1 MLGGCCGVSGGAQ
14 PGACLSAKTLSPLL
28 PYSLYPKSFPP
39 PRPSLVLPGPLS
51 LNLATLPHRH
61 LLLLLFLLLPGH
73 LPALET
79 GLGLTTVVST
89 MAVRVTRSH
98 NNFGVST

>member
-28 PYSLYPKSFPP
+28 PSSHYPKSFPP
-39 PRPSLVLPGPLS
+39 PRPWLVLPGLLS
-51 LNLATLPHRH
+51 LDLATLPHRH
-61 LLLLLFLLLPGH
+61 LLLLFLLLPGH